1 MPSATR
7 IGDKTVGHCFFP
19 VPLLNGSPTVFVNGR
34 AVGVIGGK
42 YPPHTCGDST
52 HQGSLAKG
60 SSTAFA
66 SGRAIGRIGDKLS
79 CGDTVAQGSPTV
91 FVGG

>member
-1 MPSATR
+1 MPAATR
-7 IGDKTVGHCFFP
+7 IADKTAGHCFGP
-19 VPLLNGSPTVFVNGR
+19 VPLLDGAPTVFVNGK

-42 YPPHTCGDST
+42 YPPHTCGTST

-60 SSTAFA
+60 SATAFA
-66 SGRAIGRIGDKLS
+66 CGRAICRIGDKLS
-79 CGDTVAQGSPTV
+79 CGDTVAQGSPNV

>member
-7 IGDKTVGHCFFP
+7 IGDMTAGHCFFP
-19 VPLLNGSPTVFVNGR
+19 VPLLDGAPTVFANGI
-34 AVGVIGGK
+34 AIGVIGGK
-42 YPPHTCGDST
+42 YPPHTCGKSK

-60 SSTAFA
+60 SATAFA
-66 SGRAIGRIGDKLS
+66 CGRAIGRIGDQLS